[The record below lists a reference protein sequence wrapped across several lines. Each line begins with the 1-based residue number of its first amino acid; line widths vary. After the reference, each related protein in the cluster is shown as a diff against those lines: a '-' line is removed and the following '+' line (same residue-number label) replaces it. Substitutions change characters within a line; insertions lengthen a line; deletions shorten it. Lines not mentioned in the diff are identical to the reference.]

1 MANQQLID
9 YIKGQMMAGVSEQD
23 IRKILKD
30 AGWPDADIEDGVR
43 GAKPGA
49 TVGQSAVV
57 APAASNPFTGQA
69 ARSEEPAKTEPKA
82 EPKKEAMSFD
92 FMNNPGG
99 MATMGVSAIKAKE
112 STKLAAVSEDAVAGT
127 GSVKLSGGRLPWI
140 IAGVAILAL
149 VGSIVY
155 FISKTGKL
163 SAVSDQLAA
172 TNATLNAQLAEL
184 NNSGAAS
191 ATELDAAKAAIKD
204 ITDQLNL
211 FVIPQNTT
219 GTLAAKPFILRGLV
233 GQTKG
238 VYNLTTA
245 NGIVLSV
252 KNSKDAKLDFTLK
265 PFVGANA
272 ELAGTHIPGAYDI
285 TVQRV
290 NGSELQSASTSTTP
304 VATTTPAAL

>member
-9 YIKGQMMAGVSEQD
+9 YIKGQMMAGVSESD

-30 AGWPDADIEDGVR
+30 AGWPDADIEDGVK

-57 APAASNPFTGQA
+57 APAASSPFTGQA
-69 ARSEEPAKTEPKA
+69 AKPEEPAKIEPKA

-92 FMNNPGG
+92 FMSNPAG
-99 MATMGVSAIKAKE
+99 MTTMGASVGKVKDSSK
-112 STKLAAVSEDAVAGT
+112 STAVPLDAAVGT
-127 GSVKLSGGRLPWI
+127 GPAKSSGGRLPWI
-140 IAGVAILAL
+140 VAGVAILAL

-163 SAVSDQLAA
+163 SATSDQLTA
-172 TNATLNAQLAEL
+172 TNAALSAQLAEL

-191 ATELDAAKAAIKD
+191 ATELDAAKMAIKD

-219 GTLAAKPFILRGLV
+219 GTLEAKPFALKGLV
-233 GQTKG
+233 GQAKG
-238 VYNLTTA
+238 FYNLTTI

-285 TVQRV
+285 TVQMV
-290 NGSELQSASTSTTP
+290 NGSELQSAPTSTP
-304 VATTTPAAL
+304 PKATTTPATP